1 MTDDRPPAHP
11 PEEDPPL
18 GYEGARRRA
27 ERLVKDPER
36 TERLLVQAAE
46 KAERVRDAKKVEGF
60 WDDLMDLFRLIRARI
75 SGRYKTTPWRSIVS
89 ALAGV
94 VYFVN
99 PLDVG
104 PDVIPFFGFID
115 DAAVIAFVIRMLMGD
130 LQRFRDWESA
140 QEAADEEPVAVE
152 SESRT
157 AAD

>member
-1 MTDDRPPAHP
+1 MTNDDRPS
-11 PEEDPPL
+11 EDPPL

-27 ERLVKDPER
+27 EQLAKDPEG
-36 TERLLVQAAE
+36 TEKLLVRAAE

-60 WDDLMDLFRLIRARI
+60 WNDLMVLFRLIRARLA
-75 SGRYKTTPWRSIVS
+75 GRYKITPWRSIVS

-99 PLDVG
+99 PLDVV

-130 LQRFRDWESA
+130 LQRFTEWETTQEDESA
-140 QEAADEEPVAVE
+140 EAVPVE

-157 AAD
+157 VSD